1 MAITRAKS
9 VAYRKVKA
17 ASCPVLE
24 AWLNKGLARPW
35 VLWGDD
41 LYGPYVTSR
50 AYLLILEPPNFLK

>member
-24 AWLNKGLARPW
+24 AWLNKGLARP
-35 VLWGDD
+35 
-41 LYGPYVTSR
+41 
-50 AYLLILEPPNFLK
+50 